1 METPI
6 VERMGRAEQT
16 GEHEEPALRHSVLAI
31 PWESLTGADGPS
43 DGSAGAGSNIPSA
56 LSVLRHEALY
66 AHVPEEIEDAF
77 AVLRTHPIRHGLL
90 YPVAVPILPL
100 LFDQVRRKS
109 ALSDRI
115 VDLIAEYAAAA
126 GTLEP
131 YLTERFHD
139 IIEFHTSEVVGW
151 IGRFDRAA
159 TALAIH
165 VPALRLPF
173 LEAIEGAGQVAPVTL
188 LGLLQLDTAP
198 GATVPLAT
206 QLLDDPASASW
217 ERMSAA
223 AFLATFGEHT
233 PDLEAR
239 IDRALPPQAPVA
251 LSNLVGKLWSVK
263 VARPTVAPRMCDAH
277 VTFVGE
283 RWVVVNTG
291 VRSFTLPWVDAPVR
305 RGDAVQVGLSAH
317 GQAKLVVITSN
328 DGTVTVI
335 DL

>member
-1 METPI
+1 MQTPI
-6 VERMGRAEQT
+6 VEKMGQAEQT
-16 GEHEEPALRHSVLAI
+16 GEHDEPALRHSVLAI
-31 PWESLTGADGPS
+31 PWESLLGADGPS

-56 LSVLRHEALY
+56 LSVLRHDALY
-66 AHVPEEIEDAF
+66 ADVPEEIEDAF
-77 AVLRTHPIRHGLL
+77 VVLRTHPIRHGLL
-90 YPVAVPILPL
+90 YPVAVAILPF
-100 LFDQVRRKS
+100 LFDQVRRRS
-109 ALSDRI
+109 ALSPRI

-126 GTLEP
+126 GTLDP

-139 IIEFHTSEVVGW
+139 IVALHASEVVEW

-165 VPALRLPF
+165 VPMLREPF
-173 LEAIEGAGQVAPVTL
+173 LEAIARAEGIAPVTL

-206 QLLDDPASASW
+206 QLLEDPASASW

-239 IDRALPPQAPVA
+239 IDAALPPQAPAA

-263 VARPTVAPRMCDAH
+263 LARPIVAPRMCDAH

-291 VRSFTLPWVDAPVR
+291 VRSFTLPWAGAQVR
-305 RGDAVQVGLSAH
+305 RGDAVRVGLSAH
-317 GQAKLVVITSN
+317 GQAKLVVVTDA
-328 DGTVTVI
+328 DGGVYVI
-335 DL
+335 DF